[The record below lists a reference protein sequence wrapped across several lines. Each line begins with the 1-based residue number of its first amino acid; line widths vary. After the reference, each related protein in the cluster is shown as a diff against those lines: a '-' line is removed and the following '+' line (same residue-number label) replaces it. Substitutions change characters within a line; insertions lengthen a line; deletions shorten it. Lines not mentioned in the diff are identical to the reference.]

1 VRWVEEGESEGK
13 QSTPKQFVSNDPAH
27 RRCCVLRLMFG
38 RSFETTT
45 TVSASVVTLPP
56 PTDNSY
62 LVDKVPL
69 LKPFSFGFS
78 FLFVIFFLSLLIAR
92 DVNHFHELKENFIL
106 DYLNGFCIF
115 SCLYE
120 EAFSYSLRSLGMI
133 IPYVLMNL
141 ASVLF
146 YVIPNWR
153 LLELSCG
160 ITYSLHHFLLISM
173 VANLSCQIEEKLTK
187 IIPALPVDPDLTL
200 EIPIHK
206 QQYEA
211 SYIQSIRQNKELL
224 TQFRKCLTLATLLNI
239 SIIAVYVT
247 TVNYN
252 FYRQLTTFGSFTLW
266 FIFSYKSL
274 IPLATTVKYN
284 LVISEYD
291 EICTYTNSNLSVVFY
306 GIHPTPKMFYS
317 IIVTSLINLLSSWQS
332 KSE

>member
-1 VRWVEEGESEGK
+1 V
-13 QSTPKQFVSNDPAH
+13 
-27 RRCCVLRLMFG
+27 
-38 RSFETTT
+38 
-45 TVSASVVTLPP
+45 
-56 PTDNSY
+56 DN
-62 LVDKVPL
+62 VPL
-69 LKPFSFGFS
+69 LKPFSFGTS
-78 FLFVIFFLSLLIAR
+78 FIFVIFFQSLLIAR
-92 DVNHFHELKENFIL
+92 DVNHFHELRENFVL
-106 DYLNGFCIF
+106 DYINGFCIL

-120 EAFSYSLRSLGMI
+120 EAFVFSMRSIAMI
-133 IPYVLMNL
+133 IPYVLINL

-146 YVIPNWR
+146 YVIPHWR

-173 VANLSCQIEEKLTK
+173 VANLNCQIEEKLTK
-187 IIPALPVDPDLTL
+187 IIPPLPMDHSLTL

-206 QQYEA
+206 LQYET
-211 SYIQSIRQNKELL
+211 SFIQCIRQNKDLL
-224 TQFRKCLTLATLLNI
+224 TQFRNCLSLATILNI

-252 FYRQLTTFGSFTLW
+252 FYRQLTTFGSFSLW

-284 LVISEYD
+284 MIISEYD
-291 EICTYTNSNLSVVFY
+291 EICTCTNSNLRVAFY